1 MADVTS
7 HISKS
12 VYEILLAIVD
22 SHQIRKEEG
31 YSVAENDLYVP
42 VGNANVNLYS

>member
-12 VYEILLAIVD
+12 VYEILLAIVE
-22 SHQIRKEEG
+22 IRKEEG